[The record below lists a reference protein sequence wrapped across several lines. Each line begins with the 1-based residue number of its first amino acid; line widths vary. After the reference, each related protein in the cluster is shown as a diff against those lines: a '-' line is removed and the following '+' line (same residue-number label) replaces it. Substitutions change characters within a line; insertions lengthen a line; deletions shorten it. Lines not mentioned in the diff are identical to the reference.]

1 MPRCAELAPMSGIFP
16 YVRTSRVAIMAIIDP
31 DDAETIAKLREIL
44 GDGALLQ
51 LPLDAVASR
60 AAPVL
65 TERQDAILGLLG
77 DNLSNK
83 EIGRAL
89 AISHFTVRNHVS
101 QLLRI
106 FEVATRKALIAA
118 SANGYRESSGRY
130 RPSMA
135 PAFAS
140 HPANA

>member
-1 MPRCAELAPMSGIFP
+1 MRGIFP
-16 YVRTSRVAIMAIIDP
+16 DIRNSRIAVMAIIDP
-31 DDAETIAKLREIL
+31 DDAETIAKLRELL
-44 GDGALLQ
+44 GEGALLH
-51 LPLDAVASR
+51 LPFDAVVPR

-65 TERQDAILGLLG
+65 TERQDAILRLLG

-118 SANGYRESSGRY
+118 SANGYSGSSGRY
-130 RPSMA
+130 RPSIA
-135 PAFAS
+135 PDSAA
-140 HPANA
+140 HPASA